1 MISLKSPMSALIKTS
16 SLNVLLTALSCPF
29 YKGLKRVKEETE
41 KADLKLSIKKS
52 KIMAFGP
59 ISSRQIEE
67 GKVEAVNDFI

>member
-67 GKVEAVNDFI
+67 GKVQAVNDFI

>member
-1 MISLKSPMSALIKTS
+1 MSALIKTS

-67 GKVEAVNDFI
+67 GKVQAVNDFI

>member
-1 MISLKSPMSALIKTS
+1 MSALIKTS

>member
-59 ISSRQIEE
+59 ISSRQTEE